1 MLYYIIL
8 HQVVT
13 KIQLVKSNLKAI
25 HMLKHATGRLNCV
38 SLYYKH
44 CINLA
49 PKFAFSMLIL
59 RYKNHFC
66 LKKKGL
72 MEKRRGAK
80 ISTKPLLIPP
90 MALDQNWPPAV
101 CRLPNL
107 QNFIKLSNKAH
118 DPDHSIRQASQST
131 NPNAIKSTKLISYYD
146 SSSVILQMWYFKC
159 DSSGVILHM

>member
-59 RYKNHFC
+59 KYKNHFC

-90 MALDQNWPPAV
+90 WPWIKTGPQQFVDCQTCKISSNYLTKPMTQIIPSSQPANQPTQV
-101 CRLPNL
+101 LLRI
-107 QNFIKLSNKAH
+107 Q
-118 DPDHSIRQASQST
+118 T
-131 NPNAIKSTKLISYYD
+131 
-146 SSSVILQMWYFKC
+146 
-159 DSSGVILHM
+159 

>member
-1 MLYYIIL
+1 
-8 HQVVT
+8 
-13 KIQLVKSNLKAI
+13 
-25 HMLKHATGRLNCV
+25 MLKHATGRLNCV

-44 CINLA
+44 CINLE
-49 PKFAFSMLIL
+49 PNFAFSMLIL

-118 DPDHSIRQASQST
+118 DPDHSIKPACQST
-131 NPNAIKSTKLISYYD
+131 NPGAIKNTNL
-146 SSSVILQMWYFKC
+146 ILQMWYFKC
-159 DSSGVILHM
+159 DSSNVILQVWYFKCDSSNVIFQMWNPSHIRLTQIRPI